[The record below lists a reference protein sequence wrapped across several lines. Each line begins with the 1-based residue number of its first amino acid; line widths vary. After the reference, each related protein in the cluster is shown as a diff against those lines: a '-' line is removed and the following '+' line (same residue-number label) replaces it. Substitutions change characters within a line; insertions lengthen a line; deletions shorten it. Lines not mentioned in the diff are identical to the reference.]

1 VSEQTT
7 RGTGQNDGSASGSG
21 SKPAREALLE
31 AAARLF
37 AERGPAA
44 VSTREI
50 AAEANVNNGLIHR
63 HFGTK
68 DELLRQTMERLAG
81 EIAAAAASSDEPA
94 SLTRFLDATRER
106 SGYWRLLARCLLDG
120 QKIDE
125 LQTEFPTMGQIVA
138 LVKDLQ
144 DKGSVTRDPEPNV
157 LAALL
162 TATALGWMIYEPFL
176 VRAAALPEDDL
187 DGVRHDVRTAM
198 MSVLLGR

>member
-1 VSEQTT
+1 MSEPTT
-7 RGTGQNDGSASGSG
+7 TGTVPGDGSATSGA

-68 DELLRQTMERLAG
+68 DELLRQTMERLAS
-81 EIAAAAASSDEPA
+81 EIAEAADADDDPA
-94 SLTRFLDATRER
+94 SLLRFLDATRER

-120 QKIDE
+120 QQMDE
-125 LQTEFPTMGQIVA
+125 LQTEFPTMSRIVA
-138 LVKDLQ
+138 LVGELQ
-144 DKGSVTRDPEPNV
+144 RSRTMR
-157 LAALL
+157 
-162 TATALGWMIYEPFL
+162 FL
-176 VRAAALPEDDL
+176 ILKAKP
-187 DGVRHDVRTAM
+187 
-198 MSVLLGR
+198 